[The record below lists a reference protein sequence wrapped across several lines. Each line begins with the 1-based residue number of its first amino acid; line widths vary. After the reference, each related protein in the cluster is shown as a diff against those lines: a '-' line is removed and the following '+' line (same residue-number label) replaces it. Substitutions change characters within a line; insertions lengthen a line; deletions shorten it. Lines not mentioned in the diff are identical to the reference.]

1 MSQIYVKSL
10 SSAQAEACYSAF
22 LTGQLPKDG
31 CLITEGSHVYLLD
44 ALPILPEGQGVPVN
58 FGPVDWIHSLLSSQ
72 MKSVTAYREFLLGR
86 RLPAGVALAASPE
99 GIVVFPSASY
109 EPDLGTMSMFQLSFD
124 PLEEVVTPQEAS
136 KLYHV
141 DAKRIQWDCEHAG
154 ESADSIFSLKEVRHS
169 GNTWLLL
176 KSAAAHIYHEEP
188 PVSFAINPLL
198 LVFSTVEAAA
208 IWNRDSGVVRSA
220 AGGAGHA
227 AARMMEGD
235 RRKSGRIWLVRRE
248 AMNRLFG
255 QAMPERMYA
264 AIKHLENA

>member
-22 LTGQLPKDG
+22 LTGQLPKEG
-31 CLITEGSHVYLLD
+31 CFITEGSHVYFLD
-44 ALPILPEGQGVPVN
+44 TPPILPEGLGVPVN

-99 GIVVFPSASY
+99 GILVFPAASY
-109 EPDLGTMSMFQLSFD
+109 EPDLGNMSMFQLSFD
-124 PLEEVVTPQEAS
+124 PLEEVLTPQEVS

-141 DAKRIQWDCEHAG
+141 DAKRVQWDCEHAG
-154 ESADSIFSLKEVRHS
+154 ENSIFSLQEVRHS

-208 IWNRDSGVVRSA
+208 IWNRDSGGVRSA

-255 QAMPERMYA
+255 QALPERMHQA
-264 AIKHLENA
+264 MHQLGVRN